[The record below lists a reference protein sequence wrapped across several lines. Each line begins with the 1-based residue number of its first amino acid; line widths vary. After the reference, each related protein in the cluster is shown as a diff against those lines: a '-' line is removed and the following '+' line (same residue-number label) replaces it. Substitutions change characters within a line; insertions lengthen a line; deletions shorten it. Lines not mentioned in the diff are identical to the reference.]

1 MKYTNITLGVLA
13 FLGVGVLSSCDVNDD
28 FYDEIDAKKDKE
40 TADYTFFKD
49 KTLIEDNYRLTDADF
64 ALSSD
69 EGVAEYKNFS
79 EYSPAADHLA
89 QILTAKKLYGE
100 VATEYTIWFDYY
112 RGHSEAFS
120 NYRNKHEVT
129 ADEYTAI
136 GGVVAGLGFFTSD
149 VTSASVANA
158 ILSSAYPDAEEGDV
172 QKYISQGAASRSYLS
187 ENVSIEAFE
196 KYTLGKDDFQVMVD
210 AVLADDDNKHLVNE
224 DGDFELYYGANSKYG
239 NFEGRTS
246 KWAEKDEYKDMTEY
260 ALEDLIEDRQAEA
273 CILALK
279 AALPDATILDAE
291 GKKISYLV
299 EYDMYDGSSK
309 TITLRLECT
318 GEGVDLAFE
327 NKGQLY
333 VNTKHEFY
341 MFDGTNWNVEDAI
354 YRLSSDD
361 YNAMGTDKGFPGKY
375 DNFDSSMDVDRYLKV
390 LLTKLVEYTPADGF
404 TKIIAYKYYTSG
416 VTELR
421 ADEYTFTTEMG
432 WYLTPTM
439 VDGKATVA
447 FKDRVWEFVPP
458 IKFIET
464 EKAATETYTMVKA
477 DYELV
482 GNGKYGNFDV
492 REGKDEEERSVIL
505 DKLSKVIKSNFDA
518 TIGEVYEVTYKYY
531 DGTATQEGTMKLE
544 AVADN

>member
-1 MKYTNITLGVLA
+1 MKYINITLGVLA
-13 FLGVGVLSSCDVNDD
+13 FLGIGALSSCDVNDD
-28 FYDEIDAKKDKE
+28 FYDEIDAKKDQE

-69 EGVAEYKNFS
+69 EDVAKYKNFS
-79 EYSPAADHLA
+79 KYSPAADHLA

-100 VATEYTIWFDYY
+100 LATEYTVWFDYY
-112 RGHSEAFS
+112 RGHSEALS
-120 NYRNKHEVT
+120 NYKNEHEVS
-129 ADEYTAI
+129 ADEYTAL
-136 GGVVAGLGFFTSD
+136 GGVIADLAYFTSD
-149 VTSASVANA
+149 VKSDANA
-158 ILSSAYPDAEEGDV
+158 NDILSAAYPDAVEGDV
-172 QKYISQGAASRSYLS
+172 QKFISQGAASKSYKS
-187 ENVSIEAFE
+187 EDVSIKAFE
-196 KYTLGKDDFQVMVD
+196 KYTLGKDDFQVIVD
-210 AVLADDDNKHLVNE
+210 AVLADDANKHLVNE
-224 DGDFELYYGANSKYG
+224 YGDLEFYYGANSKYG
-239 NFEGRTS
+239 NFEARTS
-246 KWAEKDEYKDMTEY
+246 KWALKDEYKDMGEY
-260 ALEDLIEDRQAEA
+260 DLEDLIEDRQAEA
-273 CILALK
+273 CIIALK
-279 AALPDATILDAE
+279 AALPDAKILDAE
-291 GKKISYLV
+291 GNLITYLV
-299 EYDMYDGSSK
+299 DYDIYDGSAK
-309 TITLRLECT
+309 TITLRFECT

-341 MFDGTNWNVEDAI
+341 MFDGTNWNIEDEI

-361 YNAMGTDKGFPGKY
+361 YDSMGTDKGFPGKY

-404 TKIIAYKYYTSG
+404 TKIIAYKYYSDG

-464 EKAATETYTMVKA
+464 EKDATQTHTLTA
-477 DYELV
+477 DDYKLV
-482 GNGKYGNFDV
+482 GNDKYGNFDV

-505 DKLSKVIKSNFDA
+505 DKLSKIIKSNFDV
-518 TIGEVYEVTYKYY
+518 TLGEVYEVTYKFY
-531 DGTATQEGTMKLE
+531 DGTATQDGTMKLE